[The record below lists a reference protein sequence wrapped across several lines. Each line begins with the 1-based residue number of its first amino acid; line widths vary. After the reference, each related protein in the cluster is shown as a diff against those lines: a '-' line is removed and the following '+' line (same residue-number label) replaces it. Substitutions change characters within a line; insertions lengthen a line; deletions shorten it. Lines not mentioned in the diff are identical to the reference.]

1 MPKTEQQIFNVNSVF
16 GEIPQYNLFSKTTSS
31 VVESDVIYPRLP
43 SLFSLELPQYN
54 HFQLSTELSSSK
66 NPVESE
72 LTATD
77 SERRSYHQ
85 HRFDPYRS
93 LETVVPSS
101 TIARLRWQRI
111 SNKTRCLQKLLPWDK
126 RMNMATMLEETYKLQ
141 VHQVSPSTD

>member
-31 VVESDVIYPRLP
+31 VVESDVIYSRLP

-54 HFQLSTELSSSK
+54 HFQLSTESSSSK
-66 NPVESE
+66 NPVEPE

-85 HRFDPYRS
+85 HRFGPYMS
-93 LETVVPSS
+93 LETVVPLS
-101 TIARLRWQRI
+101 TMARLRWQRI
-111 SNKTRCLQKLLPWDK
+111 SDKTRCLQKLLPWDK

-141 VHQVSPSTD
+141 VDQVSPSTD